1 MNKML
6 FKKYDQIDDKVNEY
20 KELEIRELSDVS
32 LVWKRAV

>member
-32 LVWKRAV
+32 LV